1 MAAMHT
7 DGMPAACADLCTSH
21 VAVYPVPPGRRY
33 DFLYRLAE
41 RHGGDGSA
49 ALLPNFVFSQAL
61 ARWYQEQGEQGWSF
75 SLACLQGQL

>member
-1 MAAMHT
+1 MAALHT
-7 DGMPAACADLCTSH
+7 DGMPAACAHHSASQVWPCTRLASDC
-21 VAVYPVPPGRRY
+21 RY

-61 ARWYQEQGEQGWSF
+61 ARWYQEQGEQGG
-75 SLACLQGQL
+75 LLGAPAPGAT